1 MQPREEKINPKFFAI
16 PFGQFQARAPTPQ
29 IGKPATPQAQEAA
42 LRKGHTSAVPCQHPG
57 ELSALTNLIRAGL
70 INSSVVEVGDVV
82 VGVAPV
88 ALGGVVGDAQVVKA
102 RQEHQ
107 DADDQHGDGPVGL
120 PFTDVPCQQQGSDD
134 DEEGPDH
141 EEHHSQCNGLVGDF
155 GWALLELQVNVS
167 IIGAGELG
175 IFDFAT
181 GNPSREV
188 GP

>member
-29 IGKPATPQAQEAA
+29 TGKPATPQAQEAA
-42 LRKGHTSAVPCQHPG
+42 LRKGHASAVPCQHPG

-70 INSSVVEVGDVV
+70 INGSVVEVGDVV

-120 PFTDVPCQQQGSDD
+120 LQGHTAW
-134 DEEGPDH
+134 GMTPA
-141 EEHHSQCNGLVGDF
+141 GG
-155 GWALLELQVNVS
+155 ALLPLTPCLASGKVPLP
-167 IIGAGELG
+167 GM
-175 IFDFAT
+175 
-181 GNPSREV
+181 R
-188 GP
+188 